1 MGCIIVPQY
10 NFTSIFF
17 ASKSIWIFS
26 MQQYEPI
33 FVKIETTQNM
43 KANIG
48 LSDKNSKEIAG
59 VLNKIL
65 ADEYLLYTK
74 TRNYHWNIEGS
85 NFTEMHLFYESQYTT
100 IDEAIDEVA
109 ERVRQIGHYA
119 QGRLKDFIKQSQL
132 VEQEYSTDQKTQIQN
147 LLDDHEAIIRFLRL
161 HIDVF
166 TSKYKDAGNADF
178 VTGLMEKHEK
188 MAWFLRSYL
197 K

>member
-1 MGCIIVPQY
+1 
-10 NFTSIFF
+10 
-17 ASKSIWIFS
+17 
-26 MQQYEPI
+26 
-33 FVKIETTQNM
+33 M

-48 LSDKNSKEIAG
+48 ISDKNSKEVAS

-85 NFTEMHLFYESQYTT
+85 NFMEMHLFFESQYNA
-100 IDEAIDEVA
+100 IDEAIDEIA

-132 VEQEYSTDQKTQIQN
+132 VEQEYTSDQKSQLQN

-161 HIDVF
+161 HIDIF
-166 TSKYKDAGNADF
+166 TDKYKDAGNADF
-178 VTGLMEKHEK
+178 ITGLMEKHEK

>member
-1 MGCIIVPQY
+1 
-10 NFTSIFF
+10 
-17 ASKSIWIFS
+17 
-26 MQQYEPI
+26 
-33 FVKIETTQNM
+33 M

-48 LSDKNSKEIAG
+48 ISEKNSKEVG
-59 VLNKIL
+59 SVLNKIL

-85 NFTEMHLFYESQYTT
+85 NFMEMHLFFESQYNT
-100 IDEAIDEVA
+100 IDEAIDEIA

-132 VEQEYSTDQKTQIQN
+132 VEQEYTSDQKSQLKN

-161 HIDVF
+161 HIDIF
-166 TSKYKDAGNADF
+166 ADKYKDAGNADF
-178 VTGLMEKHEK
+178 ITGLMENHEK

>member
-1 MGCIIVPQY
+1 
-10 NFTSIFF
+10 
-17 ASKSIWIFS
+17 
-26 MQQYEPI
+26 
-33 FVKIETTQNM
+33 M

-48 LSDKNSKEIAG
+48 ISDKNSKEVAG

-85 NFTEMHLFYESQYTT
+85 NFMEMHLFFENQYNS
-100 IDEAIDEVA
+100 IDESIDEIA
-109 ERVRQIGHYA
+109 ERVRQIGHYT

-132 VEQEYSTDQKTQIQN
+132 VEQEYTSDQKSQLKN

-161 HIDVF
+161 HIDIF
-166 TSKYKDAGNADF
+166 TDKYKDAGNADYI
-178 VTGLMEKHEK
+178 TGLMEKHEK

>member
-1 MGCIIVPQY
+1 
-10 NFTSIFF
+10 
-17 ASKSIWIFS
+17 
-26 MQQYEPI
+26 
-33 FVKIETTQNM
+33 M

-48 LSDKNSKEIAG
+48 ISEKNSKEVG
-59 VLNKIL
+59 SVLNKIL

-85 NFTEMHLFYESQYTT
+85 NFMEMHLFFESQYNT
-100 IDEAIDEVA
+100 IDEAIDEIA

-132 VEQEYSTDQKTQIQN
+132 VEHEYTSDQKSQLKN

-161 HIDVF
+161 HIDIF
-166 TSKYKDAGNADF
+166 ADKYKDAGNADF
-178 VTGLMEKHEK
+178 ITGLMQKHEK

>member
-1 MGCIIVPQY
+1 
-10 NFTSIFF
+10 
-17 ASKSIWIFS
+17 
-26 MQQYEPI
+26 
-33 FVKIETTQNM
+33 M

-48 LSDKNSKEIAG
+48 ISDKNSKEVAS

-85 NFTEMHLFYESQYTT
+85 NFMEMHLFFESQYNT
-100 IDEAIDEVA
+100 IDEAIDEIA

-132 VEQEYSTDQKTQIQN
+132 VEQEYTTDQKSQLKN

-161 HIDVF
+161 HIDIF
-166 TSKYKDAGNADF
+166 TDKYKDAGNADF
-178 VTGLMEKHEK
+178 ITGLMQKHEK

>member
-1 MGCIIVPQY
+1 
-10 NFTSIFF
+10 
-17 ASKSIWIFS
+17 
-26 MQQYEPI
+26 
-33 FVKIETTQNM
+33 M

-48 LSDKNSKEIAG
+48 ISDKNSKEVAN

-74 TRNYHWNIEGS
+74 TRNYHWNIEGT
-85 NFTEMHLFYESQYTT
+85 NFMEMHLFYESQYNT
-100 IDEAIDEVA
+100 IDESIDEIA

-132 VEQEYSTDQKTQIQN
+132 VEQEYTSDQKTQLQN

-161 HIDVF
+161 HIDIF
-166 TSKYKDAGNADF
+166 TDKYKDAGNADF
-178 VTGLMEKHEK
+178 ITGLMEKHEK

>member
-1 MGCIIVPQY
+1 
-10 NFTSIFF
+10 
-17 ASKSIWIFS
+17 
-26 MQQYEPI
+26 
-33 FVKIETTQNM
+33 M

-74 TRNYHWNIEGS
+74 TRNYHWNIEGD
-85 NFTEMHLFYESQYTT
+85 NFTEMHLFYESQYNI

-132 VEQEYSTDQKTQIQN
+132 VEQEYSTDQKNQIQN

>member
-1 MGCIIVPQY
+1 
-10 NFTSIFF
+10 
-17 ASKSIWIFS
+17 
-26 MQQYEPI
+26 
-33 FVKIETTQNM
+33 M

-48 LSDKNSKEIAG
+48 LSDKNSKEVSN

-74 TRNYHWNIEGS
+74 TRNYHWNIEGT
-85 NFTEMHLFYESQYTT
+85 NFTEMHLFYESQYTQIDET
-100 IDEAIDEVA
+100 IDEIA

-119 QGRLKDFIKQSQL
+119 QGRLKDFVKQSQL
-132 VEQEYSTDQKTQIQN
+132 VEQEYTSDQKSQLKN
-147 LLDDHEAIIRFLRL
+147 LLDDHESIIRFLRL
-161 HIDVF
+161 HIDIF
-166 TSKYKDAGNADF
+166 ADKYKDAGNADY

>member
-1 MGCIIVPQY
+1 
-10 NFTSIFF
+10 
-17 ASKSIWIFS
+17 
-26 MQQYEPI
+26 
-33 FVKIETTQNM
+33 M
-43 KANIG
+43 KTNIG
-48 LSDKNSKEIAG
+48 LSDKNSKEVAS

-65 ADEYLLYTK
+65 ANEYLLYTK

-85 NFTEMHLFYESQYTT
+85 NFMEMHLFYESQYNT
-100 IDEAIDEVA
+100 IDELIDEIA

-132 VEQEYSTDQKTQIQN
+132 VEQEYTSDQKSQLKN

-166 TSKYKDAGNADF
+166 TDKYKDAGNADF
-178 VTGLMEKHEK
+178 ITGLMEKHEK

>member
-1 MGCIIVPQY
+1 
-10 NFTSIFF
+10 
-17 ASKSIWIFS
+17 
-26 MQQYEPI
+26 
-33 FVKIETTQNM
+33 M

-48 LSDKNSKEIAG
+48 ISDKNSKEVAS

-85 NFTEMHLFYESQYTT
+85 NFMEMHLFFESQYNT
-100 IDEAIDEVA
+100 IDEAIDEIA

-132 VEQEYSTDQKTQIQN
+132 VEQEYTSDQKSQIQN

-161 HIDVF
+161 HIDIF
-166 TSKYKDAGNADF
+166 TDKYKDAGNADF
-178 VTGLMEKHEK
+178 ITGLMEKHEK

>member
-1 MGCIIVPQY
+1 
-10 NFTSIFF
+10 
-17 ASKSIWIFS
+17 
-26 MQQYEPI
+26 
-33 FVKIETTQNM
+33 M

-48 LSDKNSKEIAG
+48 ISDKNSKEVAS

-85 NFTEMHLFYESQYTT
+85 NFMEMHLFFESQYNT
-100 IDEAIDEVA
+100 IDEAIDEIA

-132 VEQEYSTDQKTQIQN
+132 VEQEYTTDQKSQLKN

-161 HIDVF
+161 HITIF
-166 TSKYKDAGNADF
+166 TDKYKDAGNADF
-178 VTGLMEKHEK
+178 ITGLMQKHEK

>member
-1 MGCIIVPQY
+1 
-10 NFTSIFF
+10 
-17 ASKSIWIFS
+17 
-26 MQQYEPI
+26 
-33 FVKIETTQNM
+33 M

-48 LSDKNSKEIAG
+48 LSDKNSKEVAG
-59 VLNKIL
+59 ILNKIL

-85 NFTEMHLFYESQYTT
+85 NFMEMHLFFENQYT
-100 IDEAIDEVA
+100 AIDESIDEIA

-119 QGRLKDFIKQSQL
+119 QGRLTDFIKQSQL
-132 VEQEYSTDQKTQIQN
+132 IEQQYTSDQQKQLKN

-161 HIDVF
+161 HIDIF
-166 TSKYKDAGNADF
+166 TDKYKDAGNADF
-178 VTGLMEKHEK
+178 ITGLMEKHEK

>member
-1 MGCIIVPQY
+1 
-10 NFTSIFF
+10 
-17 ASKSIWIFS
+17 
-26 MQQYEPI
+26 
-33 FVKIETTQNM
+33 M

-48 LSDKNSKEIAG
+48 ISDKNSKEVAG

-85 NFTEMHLFYESQYTT
+85 NFMEMHLFFESQYTT
-100 IDEAIDEVA
+100 IDESIDEIA

-132 VEQEYSTDQKTQIQN
+132 VEQEYTSDQKSQLKN
-147 LLDDHEAIIRFLRL
+147 LLDDHEAVIRFLRL
-161 HIDVF
+161 HIDIF
-166 TSKYKDAGNADF
+166 TNKYKDAGNADF
-178 VTGLMEKHEK
+178 ITGLMEKHEK

>member
-1 MGCIIVPQY
+1 
-10 NFTSIFF
+10 
-17 ASKSIWIFS
+17 
-26 MQQYEPI
+26 
-33 FVKIETTQNM
+33 M

-48 LSDKNSKEIAG
+48 LSDEHALSAAV

-74 TRNYHWNIEGS
+74 TRNYHWNVEGDK
-85 NFTEMHLFYESQYTT
+85 FMQLHLFFESQYTQ
-100 IDEAIDEVA
+100 IDEFIDEVA
-109 ERVRQIGHYA
+109 ERIRQIGHYA
-119 QGRLKDFIKQSQL
+119 QARLKDFVLQSQL
-132 VEQEYSTDQKTQIQN
+132 VEQEYTSDQKMQLKN

-166 TSKYKDAGNADF
+166 TNEFKDAGNADYI
-178 VTGLMEKHEK
+178 TGLMEKHEK

>member
-1 MGCIIVPQY
+1 
-10 NFTSIFF
+10 
-17 ASKSIWIFS
+17 
-26 MQQYEPI
+26 
-33 FVKIETTQNM
+33 M

-48 LSDKNSKEIAG
+48 LSDKNSKEVAG
-59 VLNKIL
+59 ILNKIL

-85 NFTEMHLFYESQYTT
+85 NFMEMHLFFENQYT
-100 IDEAIDEVA
+100 AIDESIDEIA

-119 QGRLKDFIKQSQL
+119 QGRLTDFIKQSQL
-132 VEQEYSTDQKTQIQN
+132 VEQAYTSEQQKQLKN

-161 HIDVF
+161 HIDIF
-166 TSKYKDAGNADF
+166 TDKYKDAGNADF
-178 VTGLMEKHEK
+178 ITGLMEKHEK

>member
-1 MGCIIVPQY
+1 
-10 NFTSIFF
+10 
-17 ASKSIWIFS
+17 
-26 MQQYEPI
+26 
-33 FVKIETTQNM
+33 M

-48 LSDKNSKEIAG
+48 ISEKNSKEVG
-59 VLNKIL
+59 SVLNKIL

-85 NFTEMHLFYESQYTT
+85 NFMEMHLFFESQYNS
-100 IDEAIDEVA
+100 IDEAIDEIA

-132 VEQEYSTDQKTQIQN
+132 VEQEYTSDQKSQLKN

-161 HIDVF
+161 HIDIF
-166 TSKYKDAGNADF
+166 ADKYKDAGNADF
-178 VTGLMEKHEK
+178 ITGLMQKHEK

>member
-1 MGCIIVPQY
+1 
-10 NFTSIFF
+10 
-17 ASKSIWIFS
+17 
-26 MQQYEPI
+26 
-33 FVKIETTQNM
+33 M

-48 LSDKNSKEIAG
+48 ISDKNSKEVAG
-59 VLNKIL
+59 ILNKIL

-85 NFTEMHLFYESQYTT
+85 NFMEMHLFFENQYNS
-100 IDEAIDEVA
+100 IDESIDEIA

-132 VEQEYSTDQKTQIQN
+132 VEQEYTSDQQGQVKN
-147 LLDDHEAIIRFLRL
+147 LLDDHEAIIRFLRTN
-161 HIDVF
+161 IDIF
-166 TSKYKDAGNADF
+166 TDKYKDAGNADF
-178 VTGLMEKHEK
+178 ITGLMQKHEK

>member
-1 MGCIIVPQY
+1 
-10 NFTSIFF
+10 
-17 ASKSIWIFS
+17 
-26 MQQYEPI
+26 
-33 FVKIETTQNM
+33 M

-48 LSDKNSKEIAG
+48 ISDKNSKEVASI
-59 VLNKIL
+59 LNKIL

-85 NFTEMHLFYESQYTT
+85 NFMEMHLFFESQYNA
-100 IDEAIDEVA
+100 IDEAIDEIA

-132 VEQEYSTDQKTQIQN
+132 VEQEYTTDQKNQLQN
-147 LLDDHEAIIRFLRL
+147 LLDDHEAVIRFLRL
-161 HIDVF
+161 NIGIF
-166 TSKYKDAGNADF
+166 TDKYKDAGNADF
-178 VTGLMEKHEK
+178 ITGLMEKHEK

>member
-1 MGCIIVPQY
+1 
-10 NFTSIFF
+10 
-17 ASKSIWIFS
+17 
-26 MQQYEPI
+26 
-33 FVKIETTQNM
+33 M

-48 LSDKNSKEIAG
+48 LSDKNSKEVAG
-59 VLNKIL
+59 ILNNIM

-85 NFTEMHLFYESQYTT
+85 NFMEMHLFFENQYT
-100 IDEAIDEVA
+100 AIDESIDEIA

-119 QGRLKDFIKQSQL
+119 QGRLTDFIKQSQL
-132 VEQEYSTDQKTQIQN
+132 IEQQYTSDQQKQLKN

-161 HIDVF
+161 HIDIF
-166 TSKYKDAGNADF
+166 TDKYKDAGNADF
-178 VTGLMEKHEK
+178 ITGLMEKHEK

>member
-1 MGCIIVPQY
+1 
-10 NFTSIFF
+10 
-17 ASKSIWIFS
+17 
-26 MQQYEPI
+26 
-33 FVKIETTQNM
+33 M

-48 LSDKNSKEIAG
+48 LSDKNSKEVAG
-59 VLNKIL
+59 ILNKIL

-85 NFTEMHLFYESQYTT
+85 NFMEMHLFFENQYT
-100 IDEAIDEVA
+100 AIDESIDEIA

-119 QGRLKDFIKQSQL
+119 QGRLNDFIKQSQL
-132 VEQEYSTDQKTQIQN
+132 VEQQYTSDQQKQLKN

-161 HIDVF
+161 HIDIF
-166 TSKYKDAGNADF
+166 TDKYKDAGNADF
-178 VTGLMEKHEK
+178 ITGLMEKHEK

>member
-1 MGCIIVPQY
+1 
-10 NFTSIFF
+10 
-17 ASKSIWIFS
+17 
-26 MQQYEPI
+26 
-33 FVKIETTQNM
+33 M

-48 LSDKNSKEIAG
+48 ISEKNSKEVG
-59 VLNKIL
+59 SVLNKIL

-85 NFTEMHLFYESQYTT
+85 NFMEMHLFFESQYNT
-100 IDEAIDEVA
+100 IDEAIDEIA

-132 VEQEYSTDQKTQIQN
+132 VEQEYTSDQKSQLKN

-161 HIDVF
+161 HIDIF
-166 TSKYKDAGNADF
+166 ADKYKDAGNADF
-178 VTGLMEKHEK
+178 ITGLMQKHEK

>member
-1 MGCIIVPQY
+1 
-10 NFTSIFF
+10 
-17 ASKSIWIFS
+17 
-26 MQQYEPI
+26 
-33 FVKIETTQNM
+33 M

-85 NFTEMHLFYESQYTT
+85 NFTEMHLFYESQYNT

-166 TSKYKDAGNADF
+166 TSK
-178 VTGLMEKHEK
+178 
-188 MAWFLRSYL
+188 
-197 K
+197 